1 MIGIKVI
8 TVGIIVVFFL
18 GLYIIDE
25 IVDRWNE
32 WNQNR

>member
-8 TVGIIVVFFL
+8 TIGMIVVFFL
-18 GLYIIDE
+18 GLYVIGK